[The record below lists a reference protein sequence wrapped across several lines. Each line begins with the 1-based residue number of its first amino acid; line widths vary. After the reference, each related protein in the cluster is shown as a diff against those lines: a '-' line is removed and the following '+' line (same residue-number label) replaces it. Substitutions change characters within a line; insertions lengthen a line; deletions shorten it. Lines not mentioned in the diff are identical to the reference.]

1 MWIQISEAAVWGT
14 PWTQVLAYLLG
25 PSPLER
31 DWNYYWYC
39 LFLLASI
46 LAIFKEK
53 IITQFCRALN
63 FPVDLSTK
71 QSNKAKHP
79 LINRPWFSG
88 LTFRDFMR
96 PSKIFVSWLYLW
108 GGHKC
113 IFAGHRGSMG
123 SKVFASQLLS
133 ICRKP
138 ERSICRFGVNRICG
152 SRQFVEFGRSR
163 APNRCL
169 CLPDQGCTCPDF
181 SASQCILTV
190 HLSTF
195 CISVQ

>member
-14 PWTQVLAYLLG
+14 PWTQVLTDLLG
-25 PSPLER
+25 P
-31 DWNYYWYC
+31 
-39 LFLLASI
+39 
-46 LAIFKEK
+46 IFAGFDFSHIQKSSH
-53 IITQFCRALN
+53 R
-63 FPVDLSTK
+63 FPEHLTSLWIYQQNNLTK
-71 QSNKAKHP
+71 PNTP